1 MTIATDVARHR
12 VFLFLQGPSS
22 PIFTKI
28 AVHLEAAGHEC
39 LRINLNVGDWLFWRR
54 AGALNY
60 RGDVAGWPS
69 YIEEIMLSCNV
80 TDLVLLGEERPY
92 HRVAVDKAKQRGIDV
107 TVVEMGYLRPDWVT
121 VERDGMSSNS
131 RFPPDPDT
139 IREAARGLPKLS
151 LEPIYRQSFLK
162 EAFFDLAYNLPNVFL
177 SPLFP
182 GYRRHGIFHP
192 LREYAG
198 WCVRLLKSRRN
209 KEAANHVVDRLHR
222 SKQRYFIY
230 PLQLETDYQ
239 LRAHSPYQSQMEAIE
254 EVISS
259 FATASSP
266 ETVLVVKLHPLD
278 NGLTDW
284 RDKIKSLSRRLGVND
299 RVLFIDGGDLAKL
312 VAECSGMVTVNST
325 AVLAGLRK
333 GVPAKI
339 LGCAIYDV
347 EGLTHQGSLDSF
359 WWTPHLPQPA
369 LADDFFS
376 LMAAAIHVRG
386 NFYSR
391 AGSKAAAQA
400 ISNRLLS
407 GKINSHGADTGVAK
421 RTKPVKKGLPA

>member
-1 MTIATDVARHR
+1 MTIATEVARPR

-22 PIFTKI
+22 PLFPKI
-28 AVHLEAAGHEC
+28 AAHLEAAGHKC
-39 LRINLNVGDWLFWRR
+39 LRINLNAGDWLFWRR

-60 RGDVAGWPS
+60 RGNFAGWPT
-69 YIEEIMLSCNV
+69 YIEEIMGSCSV

-121 VERDGMSSNS
+121 VERDGMSANS
-131 RFPPDPDT
+131 RFPNDPDV
-139 IREAARGLPKLS
+139 IRDAARDLLS
-151 LEPIYRQSFLK
+151 PSMEPVYRQSFLK
-162 EAFFDLAYNLPNVFL
+162 EAVFDLAYNLPNVFL
-177 SPLFP
+177 FPLFP

-198 WCVRLLKSRRN
+198 WCARLLKSRRN
-209 KEAANHVVDRLHR
+209 KEAANQVIDRLHR
-222 SKQRYFIY
+222 SNHRYFVY

-239 LRAHSPYQSQMEAIE
+239 LRAHSPYSSQMEAIE
-254 EVISS
+254 EVVTS
-259 FATASSP
+259 FAAASSP
-266 ETVLVVKLHPLD
+266 EAVLVVKLHPLD

-284 RDKIKSLSRRLGVND
+284 WAGIQSLSGCLGVKD

-325 AVLAGLRK
+325 AVLAGLRT
-333 GVPAKI
+333 GVPVKI

-347 EGLTHQGSLDSF
+347 DGLTHQGSLDEF
-359 WWTPHLPQPA
+359 WRTPQMPQPA

-376 LMAAAIHVRG
+376 LMAAAIQVRG

-391 AGSKAAAQA
+391 AGSRAAAQA
-400 ISNRLLS
+400 IAGRLLS
-407 GKINSHGADTGVAK
+407 GNINSHGADTGVAR
-421 RTKPVKKGLPA
+421 RTKPVKKRLPA